1 MSQTIQIKRSAS
13 SNVPS
18 STLAEGELAYGHE
31 GTDAG
36 KLVIGRPLDSGE
48 NASNDVIGG
57 KFFVDTV
64 NNATNNNTSNQI
76 VKRNGSGNFSAG
88 TITAALNGN
97 ASTATKLAATKTIHG
112 VAFDGSANIDLSEQ
126 IQDTV
131 GAMFSS
137 NTESGISVTYQDGDG
152 TIDLAV
158 GTLNQNTTGN
168 AATAT
173 ALASSRTIQGVSFDG
188 SADISLTEAIQDV
201 VGGMVAGNTENGIS
215 VTYQDNDGTLDFAV
229 AGNLNQN
236 TSGSAGSLATGITL
250 NGTTLN
256 AGSNLTLDADDID
269 EVAISPTNKY
279 FTNARADARV
289 QTLLNHGNHSNIT
302 ASVDAG
308 TGEVRLS
315 AASQYGNSDARS
327 AVSLHSDS
335 TSNLGS
341 SLAYNNSTGK
351 FTYIAPTTASVR
363 SAVITATGTS
373 GGTGYGSVGY
383 DSSTGALDFAKVT
396 QANIKSSVETTGLT
410 DLTLANASTA
420 SNLTFTGVADSSTR
434 TYTFEG
440 GGNSKQLS
448 LKADPNN
455 TNVDGNVFTALDFNA
470 IGDTGYV
477 GTNTIGIGTAAPTSV
492 DQYNYRCEVGPNTKF
507 LGDVSVPGTIR
518 GISTLQLNGTA
529 SSADNSIVFA
539 EGLIGKFKIK
549 HNHSTSILSIDDGS
563 TPVIS
568 IPNSGNTNPNVTI
581 SRNTDFTGN
590 VSVGGTLTV
599 TGGTTTISSTTL
611 AVGDNVITLNTDQTT
626 DAAATEDCGIE
637 VKRGLVTGSDD
648 ARALAQL
655 VFDESA
661 LEWVTIEPNAND
673 TVTANAASPILTVAN
688 INSKTFTIDGG
699 SF

>member
-48 NASNDVIGG
+48 TASNDVIGG

-64 NNATNNNTSNQI
+64 NNATNNNTANQI

-88 TITAALNGN
+88 TITATLNGN

-131 GAMFSS
+131 GTMFTG
-137 NTESGISVTYQDGDG
+137 NTESGITVTYQDSNG

-158 GTLNQNTTGN
+158 GTLNQNTSGN

-173 ALASSRTIQGVSFDG
+173 ALASNITIN
-188 SADISLTEAIQDV
+188 
-201 VGGMVAGNTENGIS
+201 GNTVNG
-215 VTYQDNDGTLDFAV
+215 
-229 AGNLNQN
+229 
-236 TSGSAGSLATGITL
+236 GST
-250 NGTTLN
+250 
-256 AGSNLTLDADDID
+256 LTLDADDIA
-269 EVAISPTNKY
+269 EAGSPTNKY

-289 QTLLNHGNHSNIT
+289 EALVNHSNHSGGI
-302 ASVDAG
+302 SVTKDSG
-308 TGEVRLS
+308 TGELRFTG
-315 AASQYGNSDARS
+315 ASQYDDSDARG
-327 AVSLHSDS
+327 AISLHSDS

-341 SLAYNNSTGK
+341 SLAYNSSTGK
-351 FTYIAPTTASVR
+351 FTYTAPTDNAVR

-373 GGTGYGSVGY
+373 GGTGYGSVSY
-383 DSSTGALDFAKVT
+383 NSSDGSLDFAKVT

-420 SNLTFTGVADSSTR
+420 STLIFTGVADSSTR

-440 GGNSKQLS
+440 GGNSKQFS

-455 TNVDGNVFTALDFNA
+455 TNVTGNVFTALDFNA
-470 IGDTGYV
+470 YNDTGYE

-492 DQYNYRCEVGPNTKF
+492 DQFNYRCEIGPNTKF
-507 LGDVSVPGTIR
+507 LGNVQIADTIE
-518 GISTLQLNGTA
+518 GMDIVELNG
-529 SSADNSIVFA
+529 SSSDTDNSINFNT
-539 EGLIGKFKIK
+539 GLVEDFKIR
-549 HNHSTSILSIDDGS
+549 HNHSTNVLSIEDSGS
-563 TPVIS
+563 PVIS
-568 IPNSGNTNPNVTI
+568 VPDSSNTNPNVTI
-581 SRNTDFTGN
+581 SRNTDFTGD

-599 TGGTTTISSTTL
+599 TGGTTTITSTTL
-611 AVGDNVITLNTDQTT
+611 AVGDNVITLNSDQTT
-626 DAAATEDCGIE
+626 EAQPNDDCGIE
-637 VKRGLVTGSDD
+637 VKRGLVTGSSNE
-648 ARALAQL
+648 RALAQL
-655 VFDESA
+655 VFDESE
-661 LEWVTIEPNAND
+661 LEWVTIEPNSNN